1 MLNQYYE
8 KINLLTLNKTN
19 FINELILIK
28 QKNINNYTLISNSM
42 KNIANYMNELNEVN
56 DKYKTFF
63 LNGINIKNSYYFNP
77 FELMITTTKINNLN
91 INNKYYIKNVNINNL
106 IKTIDFI
113 SYNNKSKSN
122 DDLLSDYKDL
132 YLTLIIALINSENS
146 FSNENIEKF
155 NLLNQKIILK
165 ICKEHLNK
173 DNFLMKNYLNDYDI
187 YDVFKIINDNF
198 NNLFIKNKQMEIS
211 FINEVFEKYQ
221 DEKNILFNKI
231 NKTKNG
237 VKLKI

>member
-56 DKYKTFF
+56 DKYKKFF

-91 INNKYYIKNVNINNL
+91 I
-106 IKTIDFI
+106 F
-113 SYNNKSKSN
+113 
-122 DDLLSDYKDL
+122 
-132 YLTLIIALINSENS
+132 
-146 FSNENIEKF
+146 
-155 NLLNQKIILK
+155 
-165 ICKEHLNK
+165 
-173 DNFLMKNYLNDYDI
+173 
-187 YDVFKIINDNF
+187 
-198 NNLFIKNKQMEIS
+198 
-211 FINEVFEKYQ
+211 
-221 DEKNILFNKI
+221 
-231 NKTKNG
+231 
-237 VKLKI
+237 